1 VLSRAQ
7 GTQSWDRLAV
17 MTAIRVGLA
26 VATLTVPLASDAPR
40 DGLVPL
46 TVAYGVVTI
55 AAEVLRRV
63 AHPFA
68 IRAAVPVGVLD
79 GAFVICAIAAT
90 GGPIGPLAAEV
101 YLLVA
106 AGAVL
111 FSPSTG
117 LGLALWCALLL
128 AGARAG
134 EDLEWWSLPG
144 RVGDKRI
151 AIAAGSYVAVAL
163 GIGAAQLV
171 AEGGWR
177 RRGDRAAALAAL
189 GDVFEHTD
197 NDEGVAVA
205 LVGHARDTL
214 GFRRAAAVLRGR
226 DLWRGATAD
235 GNNDLIFARDGPLGA
250 VAHETLETSEP
261 NLVRVL
267 DPGLL
272 TDVLP
277 NAKNV
282 VLAPVVG
289 ERGALGVV
297 AGEWG
302 GGPRQRVPVPTV
314 RALEEAAAQAG
325 RALDRQA
332 RLQEVARLAT
342 RDSVT
347 GLANRRLFEETLD
360 LEIGRSRRQGT
371 PLSLVVL
378 DVDHFKQVNDSA
390 GHRAGDEVL
399 GQVGRALV
407 SITKASDL
415 AARYGGDEFVVLL
428 PGCPREQV
436 AAVAERVRGAVRN
449 NAETVPV
456 TVSAGVATMPDDA
469 LDAEGLVA
477 TADAALYVAKREGRD
492 RTAVPPSGGG

>member
-1 VLSRAQ
+1 VL
-7 GTQSWDRLAV
+7 
-17 MTAIRVGLA
+17 
-26 VATLTVPLASDAPR
+26 
-40 DGLVPL
+40 
-46 TVAYGVVTI
+46 
-55 AAEVLRRV
+55 
-63 AHPFA
+63 
-68 IRAAVPVGVLD
+68 
-79 GAFVICAIAAT
+79 
-90 GGPIGPLAAEV
+90 LAA
-101 YLLVA
+101 
-106 AGAVL
+106 
-111 FSPSTG
+111 
-117 LGLALWCALLL
+117 
-128 AGARAG
+128 ARAG
-134 EDLEWWSLPG
+134 EDLEWWTLPG
-144 RVGDKRI
+144 RVGDERI

-189 GDVFEHTD
+189 GDVFEHAD

-205 LVGHARDTL
+205 LAGHARDTL
-214 GFRRAAAVLRGR
+214 GFRRAAAVVRGR
-226 DLWRGATAD
+226 DSWRGATAD
-235 GNNDLIFARDGPLGA
+235 GNHDLLFARDGPLGV
-250 VAHETLETSEP
+250 VAEETLEKVES

-272 TDVLP
+272 TEVLP

-289 ERGALGVV
+289 ERGAVGLV

-302 GGPRQRVPVPTV
+302 GGPRQQVPLATV
-314 RALEEAAAQAG
+314 RALEEAASQAG

-347 GLANRRLFEETLD
+347 GLANRLLFEETLD

-399 GQVGRALV
+399 GRVGRALV
-407 SITKASDL
+407 STTKASDL

-428 PGCPREQV
+428 PGCPRDEV
-436 AAVAERVRGAVRN
+436 AAVAERVRDAVRTSAGN
-449 NAETVPV
+449 LPV
-456 TVSAGVATMPDDA
+456 TISAGVATMPDDA

-492 RTAVPPSGGG
+492 RTAVPPG